1 MLVYFIVAIFTV
13 QSRVSFVTLGR
24 RGDTIYFDLYSSNRH
39 IYDEHIKEALPPPHV
54 RLSGKHYNIII
65 FSYYFGIL
73 VLDLLFY
80 IAIPGKTSLDEIFLE
95 VVRSPA

>member
-1 MLVYFIVAIFTV
+1 MLVGKKLIK
-13 QSRVSFVTLGR
+13 LGSQAK
-24 RGDTIYFDLYSSNRH
+24 INYY
-39 IYDEHIKEALPPPHV
+39 
-54 RLSGKHYNIII
+54 YNIIT